1 MVEKSIDGIYNNVIV
16 FNHHTEV
23 TTNTTLNV
31 CGIVMGTNST
41 GFFFSN
47 EETQEHTNVLELKA
61 VLLGLEYLAADIFIQ
76 PILRSYV
83 IILQQ

>member
-1 MVEKSIDGIYNNVIV
+1 
-16 FNHHTEV
+16 
-23 TTNTTLNV
+23 
-31 CGIVMGTNST
+31 MGTNST

-76 PILRSYV
+76 PRLRSYV